1 MARDEQRNKS
11 TEGFLDEDRDA
22 YTDLATVESQRNDL
36 AAEEFP
42 EGPYGSN
49 IIAEKPGKTTPWR
62 EDQRGA
68 SPYSFEN
75 RELHE
80 GIDRGYPGDHETH
93 DE

>member
-1 MARDEQRNKS
+1 VFKAEVKS
-11 TEGFLDEDRDA
+11 LDGFKQEERQK

-42 EGPYGSN
+42 EGPYGSS
-49 IIAEKPGKTTPWR
+49 IVSETVGKSTPWR
-62 EDQRGA
+62 RDQR
-68 SPYSFEN
+68 PPNRFTYEN

-80 GIDRGYPGDHETH
+80 GLDRDYPADHETH